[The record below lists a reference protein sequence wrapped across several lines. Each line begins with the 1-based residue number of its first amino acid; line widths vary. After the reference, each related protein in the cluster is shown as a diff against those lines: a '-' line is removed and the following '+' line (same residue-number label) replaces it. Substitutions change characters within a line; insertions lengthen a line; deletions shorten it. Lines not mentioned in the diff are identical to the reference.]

1 MNSTISM
8 DFGQVDEYVAALR
21 RALDSLEE
29 LLSKSERIAAM
40 LEDDGVLLGSAGD
53 AAIEA
58 LRHKLKSSINR
69 LSDRLDEAAQ
79 EVRQHAEAMREAEAE
94 NAGRF

>member
-1 MNSTISM
+1 MNGTIAM
-8 DFGQVDEYVAALR
+8 DFAMVDEYVAALR

-29 LLSKSERIAAM
+29 LLAESERIAAT
-40 LEDDGVLLGSAGD
+40 LDDDGVWLGRGGE

-58 LRHKLKSSINR
+58 LRHNLKGSINR
-69 LSDRLDEAAQ
+69 LSDRLEEAAQ
-79 EVRQHAEAMREAEAE
+79 DVRQHAEAMRKAEAE